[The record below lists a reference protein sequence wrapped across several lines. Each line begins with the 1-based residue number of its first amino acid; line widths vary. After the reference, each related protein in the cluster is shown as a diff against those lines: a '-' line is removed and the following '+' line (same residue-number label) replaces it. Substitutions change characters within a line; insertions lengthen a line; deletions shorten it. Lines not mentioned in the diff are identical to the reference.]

1 MQYLYDVYDKQKNDL
16 ICQGKTASQI
26 EQLIGIK
33 SRHVSYYVSRQMNY
47 NKRYLITPTQN
58 TKYTLQDWQ
67 REWEEVTVSLLT
79 GKRIRKTE
87 RPEAQ
92 MDPETIKIC
101 EDWDRTRHIVLKK
114 LKRRREINEVADR
127 KKMR

>member
-47 NKRYLITPTQN
+47 NKRYLITSTQN
-58 TKYTLQDWQ
+58 KTQNILCKIGRESGRRQ
-67 REWEEVTVSLLT
+67 RFL
-79 GKRIRKTE
+79 
-87 RPEAQ
+87 
-92 MDPETIKIC
+92 C
-101 EDWDRTRHIVLKK
+101 
-114 LKRRREINEVADR
+114 
-127 KKMR
+127 

>member
-33 SRHVSYYVSRQMNY
+33 SRHVSYYVSRQMHY

-67 REWEEVTVSLLT
+67 REWEEATVSLLT

-114 LKRRREINEVADR
+114 LKRRREINAAADQR
-127 KKMR
+127 NEG